1 VLSQILPA
9 KASAAVFCPDTQGA
23 SRGLAIATETCEMLF
38 LAKGAEEGPRQG
50 AIRQLAGTVGSRAAQ
65 VPSKHR
71 IAFYLSFLRWCSSL
85 IHRFTKWPC
94 QVWPL
99 LYSRRWWIPV
109 TS

>member
-1 VLSQILPA
+1 VLSQVLPA

-38 LAKGAEEGPRQG
+38 LARGAEEGSRQG

-71 IAFYLSFLRWCSSL
+71 TAFCL
-85 IHRFTKWPC
+85 
-94 QVWPL
+94 
-99 LYSRRWWIPV
+99 
-109 TS
+109 